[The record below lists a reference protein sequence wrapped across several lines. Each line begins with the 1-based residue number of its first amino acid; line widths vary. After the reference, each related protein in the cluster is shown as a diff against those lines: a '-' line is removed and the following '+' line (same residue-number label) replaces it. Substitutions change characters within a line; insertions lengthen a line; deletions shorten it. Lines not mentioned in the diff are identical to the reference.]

1 MALALSR
8 QSSSSLLIW
17 WKVMGRARSCSCS
30 EGTLTS
36 QDRNERSSIRGD
48 HCVVSQTMSFEL
60 CIAAQG
66 CLHCRKIGSAHFYPG
81 EPNTRC
87 KRTHRQSK
95 TTTVS
100 LLAGMNPR
108 MKTFLAPQE

>member
-1 MALALSR
+1 
-8 QSSSSLLIW
+8 
-17 WKVMGRARSCSCS
+17 MGCARSCSCS

-36 QDRNERSSIRGD
+36 QDRNERSSISGD

-60 CIAAQG
+60 CIAAHG
-66 CLHCRKIGSAHFYPG
+66 CLHRSRTDSAHPSPG
-81 EPNTRC
+81 KPIIKKVR
-87 KRTHRQSK
+87 KTHRQSK